1 MVTPLEKQD
10 GLASFIGLKTLYLK
24 REDLHPYNSHKGRS
38 IPYMID
44 FYANKGVK
52 KFAISSSGNAALA
65 ACMHISKLNDKSIEL
80 DVFVGN
86 NANKNKV
93 NKLREYEKEN
103 VRILVKE
110 RPLQAL
116 TLAEKDG
123 ATSLRQS
130 TNGLALEGYKDLAKE
145 ILEQMG
151 NLGTKRASLFIGTSS
166 GTTAQALA
174 QYFIDN
180 KEDVQVHIVQTSS
193 CHTIADAFGIS
204 DIPDEISTADAIV
217 DKTAFRKDNLVEL
230 IKKTGGY
237 GWCVSNEEIETAI
250 DITQSKTGL
259 RLSTNGVLGIAG
271 AIQASYTEHNLGDIV
286 ICIVGGE

>member
-1 MVTPLEKQD
+1 MITPLEKQEE
-10 GLASFIGLKTLYLK
+10 LASAIGLKMLYLK
-24 REDLHPYNSHKGRS
+24 REDLHPYSSHKGRS

-65 ACMHISKLNDKSIEL
+65 ACMHISKLSDKSIEL

-93 NKLREYEKEN
+93 SRLREYEGEN
-103 VRILVKE
+103 IRILIKE

-116 TLAEKDG
+116 MLAEKDG

-130 TNGLALEGYKDLAKE
+130 TNDLALEGYKDLAKE
-145 ILEQMG
+145 ILEQIK
-151 NLGTKRASLFIGTSS
+151 NSGTKKASLFIGTSS
-166 GTTAQALA
+166 GTTAQSLA

-180 KEDVQVHIVQTSS
+180 KKDVQVHIVQTSS
-193 CHTIADAFGIS
+193 CHPIADSFDIS
-204 DIPDEISTADAIV
+204 DIPDEKSIADAIV
-217 DKTAFRKDNLVEL
+217 DQTAHRKDTLVKL
-230 IKKTGGY
+230 VKQTGGT
-237 GWCVSNEEIETAI
+237 GWCVSNEDIETAI

-271 AIQASYTEHNLGDIV
+271 AIQASYTEHDLGDTV
-286 ICIVGGE
+286 ICIVCGE